1 MKFTDLAIEG
11 FGVWSGLEVC
21 DLSPRLT
28 VIFGANEAGKT
39 TVLQAIRGT
48 LYGYNVQRRDRYS
61 AAAARWRGHH
71 GPRALRRMAH
81 DTRFCAATIF
91 PLRWEAL

>member
-1 MKFTDLAIEG
+1 MKVTDLAIEG

-48 LYGYNVQRRDRYS
+48 LYGYSVQRRDRYLPPLHGGVGATSLAIEADGAQTSRDS
-61 AAAARWRGHH
+61 A
-71 GPRALRRMAH
+71 
-81 DTRFCAATIF
+81 
-91 PLRWEAL
+91 